1 MAPRTIGE
9 ARLSHTRPALSV
21 FPRSFMAARR
31 DHNAE
36 VPGSAGAGTAR
47 PAREPTE
54 SLALAADEWP
64 GMEAAG
70 ADAAIAG
77 SARSPASLPPPRPL
91 VWKPRA
97 QRPSA
102 SPVERP
108 EDLVGAVLGSY
119 RLLELIGRGGMG
131 FVYRAEH
138 TRLGREVALKLLRAD
153 YARRRDAVARFF
165 QEARTVN
172 RVRHRNIVDVTDF
185 VELPD
190 GTTFII
196 MELLR
201 GENLGKWARA
211 GFDQTRAVALLTE
224 ICDGLAAAHAVGVVH
239 RDLKPDNVIV
249 VTGAE
254 GNEHIKLL
262 DFGVA
267 KLLNRDDE
275 DVGLE
280 TAAGSVIGTP
290 AYMSPEQAG
299 GLTVDARSDIYSLGA
314 IMYELFCA
322 APMFRGKSFGEYVRK
337 HLTETPVRP
346 SQTQGGAGI
355 DERIEAMI
363 LRCLDKDPARRYQHI
378 GELRDELL
386 GLLGSIETHVGD
398 RGRILALDAA
408 ARMSAGGRHAASGSS
423 LIPLAPTAPSLL
435 SAASRST
442 APTTALTAPR
452 RWPWI
457 TAAIAI
463 AAAAAGAAFAV
474 ATSSDLPSPAS
485 AATPGLPASHAV
497 VQSLPPGTA
506 AGTPAHTVDVRIDAT
521 PAGDVYAAGSNTRL
535 CTTPCAITVDPAD
548 GGDRERRTY
557 TVRRAGFFDEPVIID
572 LDGPSQQV
580 ALMRARRRPP
590 PTPAVEPDVLTETDG
605 DELDAFEP
613 EADDEPARERADRT
627 RSRRD
632 RDRADRTD
640 KNAKGDKPD
649 RTEKGDKADKV
660 PEPEVATPPRPAD
673 PPPPRRRPGPVDPAD
688 TLDPFR

>member
-1 MAPRTIGE
+1 V
-9 ARLSHTRPALSV
+9 SHTRPMDSL
-21 FPRSFMAARR
+21 FTRSFMAARR

-64 GMEAAG
+64 GMEGGGAAS
-70 ADAAIAG
+70 AEAAIG
-77 SARSPASLPPPRPL
+77 ARAPASLPPPRPL
-91 VWKPRA
+91 AWKPRA

-119 RLLELIGRGGMG
+119 RLLELVGRGGMG

-211 GFDQTRAVALLTE
+211 GFDQARAVALLTE

-337 HLTETPVRP
+337 HLTEVPVRP

-355 DERIEAMI
+355 DQRIEAMI

-386 GLLGSIETHVGD
+386 ALLGSVETHVGD

-408 ARMSAGGRHAASGSS
+408 ARMSAGSRAHGSS
-423 LIPLAPTAPSLL
+423 LIPLTPTSPSRL

-485 AATPGLPASHAV
+485 AATPPPASHAV

-506 AGTPAHTVDVRIDAT
+506 AGTPPHTVDVRIDAT
-521 PAGDVYAAGSNTRL
+521 PAGDVFAAGTDTRL

-548 GGDRERRTY
+548 GGDRERRSF
-557 TVRRAGFFDEPVIID
+557 TVRRAGFFDEPVVID

-590 PTPAVEPDVLTETDG
+590 PTPAVEPEVLTETDG
-605 DELDAFEP
+605 EELGAETP
-613 EADDEPARERADRT
+613 DEPDDAPASARERTDR

-632 RDRADRTD
+632 RDRDRSD
-640 KNAKGDKPD
+640 KND
-649 RTEKGDKADKV
+649 RSDSSDRSVKNDKADK
-660 PEPEVATPPRPAD
+660 PAEPVVAPAPAKPAE

>member
-1 MAPRTIGE
+1 V
-9 ARLSHTRPALSV
+9 SHTRIAPASLLLIDH
-21 FPRSFMAARR
+21 FMAARR
-31 DHNAE
+31 DHNVEASGS
-36 VPGSAGAGTAR
+36 PGAGAAR
-47 PAREPTE
+47 PSREPTE

-64 GMEAAG
+64 GMEAPDGG
-70 ADAAIAG
+70 AVGAP
-77 SARSPASLPPPRPL
+77 SARPPASLPPPRPL
-91 VWKPRA
+91 AFKPRP

-102 SPVERP
+102 APAERP

-201 GENLGKWARA
+201 GENLGKWARS
-211 GFDQTRAVALLTE
+211 GFDQARAVALLTE

-355 DERIEAMI
+355 DERLEAMI

-378 GELRDELL
+378 GELRDDLL
-386 GLLGSIETHVGD
+386 ALLGSVETHVGD
-398 RGRILALDAA
+398 RDRILALDAQ
-408 ARMSAGGRHAASGSS
+408 ARASARGGISS
-423 LIPLAPTAPSLL
+423 LIPLAATPPPLAG
-435 SAASRST
+435 SRST

-457 TAAIAI
+457 TAGIAV

-474 ATSSDLPSPAS
+474 ATSSDLPSPAAAATAS
-485 AATPGLPASHAV
+485 AATPGAI
-497 VQSLPPGTA
+497 VQSMPPTTVA
-506 AGTPAHTVDVRIDAT
+506 ATPARTVDVRIDAT
-521 PAGDVYAAGSNTRL
+521 PAGDVFAVGSDTRL

-548 GGDRERRTY
+548 GGDPRRRTY
-557 TVRRAGFFDEPVIID
+557 TVRRAGFFDEPVVID

-590 PTPAVEPDVLTETDG
+590 PTPAVEPEVLTELDG
-605 DELDAFEP
+605 DDLELDAP
-613 EADDEPARERADRT
+613 TADPGGDEADDGEPAARADRA
-627 RSRRD
+627 RRRD
-632 RDRADRTD
+632 RDGRERSAKAERAE
-640 KNAKGDKPD
+640 
-649 RTEKGDKADKV
+649 RTEKAAPDKV
-660 PEPEVATPPRPAD
+660 EPAAEPAPPKPEPPA
-673 PPPPRRRPGPVDPAD
+673 PKRRPGPVDPAD

>member
-1 MAPRTIGE
+1 V
-9 ARLSHTRPALSV
+9 SHTRPMHS
-21 FPRSFMAARR
+21 FFTRSFMAARR

-64 GMEAAG
+64 GMDGGAAASAEASNG
-70 ADAAIAG
+70 ARA
-77 SARSPASLPPPRPL
+77 PASLPPPRPL
-91 VWKPRA
+91 AWKPRA

-201 GENLGKWARA
+201 GENLGKWARG
-211 GFDQTRAVALLTE
+211 GFDQARAVALLTE

-337 HLTETPVRP
+337 HLTEVPVRP

-386 GLLGSIETHVGD
+386 ALLGSVETHVGD

-408 ARMSAGGRHAASGSS
+408 ARMNAGGRGAAGSS
-423 LIPLAPTAPSLL
+423 LIPLTPTSPSRL

-474 ATSSDLPSPAS
+474 ATSSDLPAPAS
-485 AATPGLPASHAV
+485 AGTPPPASHAV

-506 AGTPAHTVDVRIDAT
+506 AGTPLHTVDVRIDAT
-521 PAGDVYAAGSNTRL
+521 PAGDVFAAGTDTRL

-548 GGDRERRTY
+548 GGDRERRTF
-557 TVRRAGFFDEPVIID
+557 TVRRAGFFDEPVVID

-590 PTPAVEPDVLTETDG
+590 PTPAVEPEVLTETDG
-605 DELDAFEP
+605 DELGTETANET
-613 EADDEPARERADRT
+613 ADEPDDAPATDERRADR

-632 RDRADRTD
+632 RDRSDR
-640 KNAKGDKPD
+640 NDKPD
-649 RTEKGDKADKV
+649 RSDKIDK
-660 PEPEVATPPRPAD
+660 PDKPAEPVVAPAPAKPAD